1 MREEI
6 HNNDEMEIDIRALF
20 LELLKHWKLIIILT
34 VIGGAITF
42 SFSEFLLIPKYES
55 TAALY
60 VLTKSTSIT
69 SLADIQMGSNLTNDY
84 IVVVKGRPVLDQ
96 VIENLGISETYETLE
111 KKVEIDNPT
120 NSRIL
125 QITVTDENP
134 EQAKRIADEIAK
146 VSSAYISEKMD
157 QDPPNI
163 IQYGYSDNEPVSPRI
178 PQWTLCGCLAGM
190 ALAIAIVTISYM
202 FNDTIQTPE
211 DVEKKLGLNLLGTLP
226 LENEKASKKKKKRG
240 GQRSSRDKVNPT
252 KKSA

>member
-6 HNNDEMEIDIRALF
+6 RNTDDMEIDLRVIF
-20 LELLKHWKLIIILT
+20 FQLLKRWKLLTILT
-34 VIGGAITF
+34 VIGAAMAFCF
-42 SFSEFLLIPKYES
+42 SYFLLVPQYES
-55 TAALY
+55 TAELY
-60 VLTKSTSIT
+60 VLSKSTSIT

-96 VIENLGISETYETLE
+96 VIANLGLNTTYEFLE

-134 EQAKRIADEIAK
+134 EQAKIIADEIAK

-163 IQYGYSDNEPVSPRI
+163 IQYGYSDDEPVSPSV
-178 PQWTLCGCLAGM
+178 PKWTLCGALGGL
-190 ALAIAIVTISYM
+190 ALAVAIVVITYM
-202 FNDTIQTPE
+202 FNDTITTSE

-226 LENEKASKKKKKRG
+226 LEHDKKAKKSNRNNKRG
-240 GQRSSRDKVNPT
+240 NMKNDERNKI
-252 KKSA
+252 SA